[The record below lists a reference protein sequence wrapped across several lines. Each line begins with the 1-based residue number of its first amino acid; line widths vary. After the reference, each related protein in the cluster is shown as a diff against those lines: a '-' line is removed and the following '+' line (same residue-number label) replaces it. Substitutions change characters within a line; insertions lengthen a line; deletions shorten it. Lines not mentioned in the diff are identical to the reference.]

1 MSAIKN
7 IAAQKKA
14 QVPDIHILSTWR
26 TCRQGMVTA
35 RIRQS

>member
-1 MSAIKN
+1 MNANKN
-7 IAAQKKA
+7 FAENKKP
-14 QVPDIHILSTWR
+14 QVPEIHILSTWR

>member
-1 MSAIKN
+1 MNAIKN
-7 IAAQKKA
+7 LAEHKKP
-14 QVPDIHILSTWR
+14 QVPEIHILSTWR